1 MAIDF
6 DKSDEHEI
14 RSSVYIRFPCAC
26 IADICGLATAI
37 SSKTRAA
44 NSRRSDYHRK
54 RLASISPRTNTRCDA
69 ELIRRHRR

>member
-26 IADICGLATAI
+26 IARICSLATAVSGQGGAAI
-37 SSKTRAA
+37 SR
-44 NSRRSDYHRK
+44 
-54 RLASISPRTNTRCDA
+54 
-69 ELIRRHRR
+69 

>member
-26 IADICGLATAI
+26 IARICGLTTAVSGQGGAAI
-37 SSKTRAA
+37 SR
-44 NSRRSDYHRK
+44 
-54 RLASISPRTNTRCDA
+54 
-69 ELIRRHRR
+69 